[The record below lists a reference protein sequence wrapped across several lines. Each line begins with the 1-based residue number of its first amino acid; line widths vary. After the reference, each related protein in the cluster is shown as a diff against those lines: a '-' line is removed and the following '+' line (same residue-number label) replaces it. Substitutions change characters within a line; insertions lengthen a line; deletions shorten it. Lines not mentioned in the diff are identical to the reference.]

1 MFGASRAV
9 LTLAAAAVAGVLLY
23 YATYFERG
31 ETGGYWAAYGVVAG
45 AGLVVGLAQM
55 RGRTGNPPLMFLL
68 AFLPVLIAAGWVL
81 IAMQPDPNWFRA
93 HVLSWSGDIGIGD
106 LVKDL
111 GTWLG
116 VLAFGIGYTLGL
128 TLEPAPAVVVEEPAT
143 QPAMAPGAYDRTAAD
158 EPVAAERREVVAERR
173 AADDGEVIEEE
184 RTREARP
191 VR

>member
-55 RGRTGNPPLMFLL
+55 RGRTGNPPLMFLV